1 MDKLKLK
8 TDALCMDGALLFRK
22 REALRRDLID
32 LDQRI
37 ANLRTRYRDA
47 AGLYG
52 LSVGHFEQ
60 ACRSRGLL

>member
-52 LSVGHFEQ
+52 LSIGHFEQ

>member
-1 MDKLKLK
+1 MDKIKLK

-22 REALRRDLID
+22 REALRREIAETE
-32 LDQRI
+32 QRL

>member
-1 MDKLKLK
+1 MDKLRYE

-22 REALRRDLID
+22 REALRREMAAI
-32 LDQRI
+32 DQRLSD
-37 ANLRTRYRDA
+37 LRTRYRDM

>member
-1 MDKLKLK
+1 MDRLKLK

-22 REALRRDLID
+22 REALRREMAAI
-32 LDQRI
+32 DQRLSD
-37 ANLRTRYRDA
+37 LRTRYRDT

-60 ACRSRGLL
+60 ACKSRGLL

>member
-1 MDKLKLK
+1 MDRLRYE

-22 REALRRDLID
+22 REALRQEMAAI
-32 LDQRI
+32 DQRLSD
-37 ANLRTRYRDA
+37 LRTRYRDT

-60 ACRSRGLL
+60 ACKSRGLL

>member
-8 TDALCMDGALLFRK
+8 TDAVCMDGALLFRK
-22 REALRRDLID
+22 REALRREIAAI
-32 LDQRI
+32 DQRLS
-37 ANLRTRYRDA
+37 ALRTQYRDA

>member
-1 MDKLKLK
+1 MDKLRYE

-22 REALRRDLID
+22 REALRREMAAI
-32 LDQRI
+32 DQRLSD
-37 ANLRTRYRDA
+37 LRMRYRNA

>member
-1 MDKLKLK
+1 MDKLRYE

-22 REALRRDLID
+22 REALRQEMAAI
-32 LDQRI
+32 DQRLSD
-37 ANLRTRYRDA
+37 LRMRYRDT

-60 ACRSRGLL
+60 ACKSRGLL

>member
-1 MDKLKLK
+1 MDKLRYE

-22 REALRRDLID
+22 REALQREMVELDRRLSE
-32 LDQRI
+32 
-37 ANLRTRYRDA
+37 LRTRYRDR